1 MTATGRAK
9 ADRARV
15 YSSPHDAQHD
25 NQYERGTIT
34 TMTTNRRRMI
44 PMTPV
49 PQIFSGQTYFLVASA
64 RDSLYVQQSLRRS
77 LERASD
83 SLIEQHVLPTTCR
96 RRI

>member
-1 MTATGRAK
+1 
-9 ADRARV
+9 
-15 YSSPHDAQHD
+15 
-25 NQYERGTIT
+25 
-34 TMTTNRRRMI
+34 
-44 PMTPV
+44 MTPV
-49 PQIFSGQTYFLVASA
+49 PQIFSDQTYFLVASA

>member
-1 MTATGRAK
+1 MTAAGRAK
-9 ADRARV
+9 AGRARV

-34 TMTTNRRRMI
+34 TMTTNKKRMI
-44 PMTPV
+44 QTTPV
-49 PQIFSGQTYFLVASA
+49 PQIFSDQTYFLVASA

-83 SLIEQHVLPTTCR
+83 SLIELRVLPTTCR

>member
-1 MTATGRAK
+1 MTAAGRAK
-9 ADRARV
+9 AGRARV

-25 NQYERGTIT
+25 NQYERETMT
-34 TMTTNRRRMI
+34 TMTTNKKRMI
-44 PMTPV
+44 QTTPV
-49 PQIFSGQTYFLVASA
+49 PQIFSDQTYFLVASA

-83 SLIEQHVLPTTCR
+83 SLIELRVLPTTCR